1 MGDHLSKSP
10 KGNVS
15 NQNSPANN
23 NPTFQFSD
31 NRQET
36 TAQRNFAHLVNSGKP
51 VIQGKLHQFQ
61 PDSNSPEIIQRA
73 KLGTGQLDTAKKYV
87 SWHFSGGNTSKDKSE
102 ALRDIYKQIGLDSGR
117 SYENS
122 TKNSLISEGVI
133 DNEDVKE
140 LEGLVINKLDP
151 KTKPKEESAP
161 RKSISPNTW
170 RHIWRGD
177 FNSGKKRPTGYH
189 WKGKGDES
197 WLVGTG
203 VEGRSVSGFYEEQ
216 VKVRDDKVEDIKAE
230 TNAKKDDIKGNIK
243 VEKSTFFPD
252 TWSESDVKDA
262 IETRSGAGKITTK
275 SVDAITLVKS
285 GGTIF
290 PSID

>member
-15 NQNSPANN
+15 NQNLPANN

-61 PDSNSPEIIQRA
+61 PYSNSPEIIQRA
-73 KLGTGQLDTAKKYV
+73 KLGTGQLYSAKKYV
-87 SWHFSGGNTSKDKSE
+87 SWYFSGGNPLLRKGD
-102 ALRDIYKQIGLDSGR
+102 ALRELYNQIG
-117 SYENS
+117 
-122 TKNSLISEGVI
+122 I
-133 DNEDVKE
+133 DNDSDEDRR
-140 LEGLVINKLDP
+140 
-151 KTKPKEESAP
+151 TKPKLKQDEVIDDQDIKDLEDSVDKYLKGGKAAIP
-161 RKSISPNTW
+161 PERKLLPAQTW
-170 RHIWRGD
+170 KHIWRGD
-177 FNSGKKRPTGYH
+177 FNSGKKKPTGYH

-197 WLVGTG
+197 WLEGTG
-203 VEGRSVSGFYEEQ
+203 VEGKSASGFYEEQ

-230 TNAKKDDIKGNIK
+230 TNAKGDISGKIKD
-243 VEKSTFFPD
+243 EKSTFFPD
-252 TWSESDVKDA
+252 NWTESDVKDA
-262 IETRSGAGKITTK
+262 IETRNGEGKITTK

>member
-1 MGDHLSKSP
+1 MGHHHSKSP
-10 KGNVS
+10 KENVS
-15 NQNSPANN
+15 NQNLPGKN
-23 NPTFQFSD
+23 NPAFQFSD
-31 NRQET
+31 HRPET
-36 TAQRNFAHLVNSGKP
+36 TVQRQFAHLVNSGKP
-51 VIQGKLHQFQ
+51 VVQGKLHQFQ
-61 PDSNSPEIIQRA
+61 ADSNSPEIIQRA
-73 KLGTGQLDTAKKYV
+73 KLGTGQLDSAKKYV
-87 SWHFSGGNTSKDKSE
+87 SWYFSGGNPLLRKGD
-102 ALRDIYKQIGLDSGR
+102 ALRELYNQIGIDNDSDEDR
-117 SYENS
+117 R
-122 TKNSLISEGVI
+122 TKPKLKQDGVI
-133 DNEDVKE
+133 DDQDIKDLEDSVEKY
-140 LEGLVINKLDP
+140 LEGGKEAMPPERKLLP
-151 KTKPKEESAP
+151 SQ
-161 RKSISPNTW
+161 TW
-170 RHIWRGD
+170 KHIWRGD
-177 FNSGKKRPTGYH
+177 FNSGKKKPTGYH

-197 WLVGTG
+197 WLEGTG

-230 TNAKKDDIKGNIK
+230 TNAKKDVIKGSVK